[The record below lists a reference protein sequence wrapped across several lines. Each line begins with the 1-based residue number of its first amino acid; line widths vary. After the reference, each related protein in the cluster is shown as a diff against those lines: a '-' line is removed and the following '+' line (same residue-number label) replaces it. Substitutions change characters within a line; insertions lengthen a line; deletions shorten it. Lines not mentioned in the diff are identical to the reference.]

1 MATVAHSTLTG
12 AELHEPK
19 GVASANANEIYVANG
34 SGSGVWGKVGQ
45 LSLNGVSSTVSAG
58 RFVATNSTGGFV
70 LADTAHGTCYYA
82 TTTIPVTVAS
92 TINSTGNVIL
102 ITTTAK
108 GTPQS
113 MLENTNGSL
122 TYRGLTTADLDVVYN
137 ISFDIVSGSN
147 KNIRFA
153 IRKNNSVNQPESTSY
168 TTVRSGEIHFASGHA
183 DMTTSYNDDIS
194 LWAYADSGDSLT
206 LRIYAFSLM
215 ATTAGA

>member
-19 GVASANANEIYVANG
+19 GVDSANANEIYVANG

-45 LSLNGVSSTVSAG
+45 LSLNGVSATASAG

-82 TTTIPVTVAS
+82 TTTIPVTNPN
-92 TINSTGNVIL
+92 TISSSGNLVT

-113 MLENTNGSL
+113 MLENTNASL

-153 IRKNNSVNQPESTSY
+153 IRKNNNVQQPESTSY
-168 TTVRSGEIHFASGHA
+168 VTARSGEINFVSGHA
-183 DMTTSYNDDIS
+183 DITSSYNDFIN
-194 LWAYADSGDSLT
+194 LWAYADSGESLT